1 MMPMYLPDHAR
12 AQLEEMARAGYPLET
27 CGLLIGLSGRDGSE
41 VRCVAQARNVNQER
55 AHDRYEL
62 HPDDFLKID
71 ERARAEGLDLVGVWH
86 SHPDHP
92 AQPSEIDRTDEW
104 VSEGWSY
111 VIVSVTSDGI
121 ADLRCWRLNGKHF
134 VEEPI
139 KPCPR

>member
-1 MMPMYLPDHAR
+1 MMSLYLPDHAR

-27 CGLLIGLSGRDGSE
+27 CGLLIGMTRHDGSE
-41 VRCVAQARNVNQER
+41 VRRVAQARNLNQER

-62 HPDDFLKID
+62 DPQDFLQID
-71 ERARAEGLDLVGVWH
+71 ERARAEGFEVVGVWH

-92 AQPSEIDRTDEW
+92 AHPSETDRAGAW
-104 VSEGWSY
+104 EGWSY

-121 ADLRCWRLNGKHF
+121 AELRCWRLNSEQF

-139 KPCPR
+139 EPCPR